1 MKESWKPAIAA
12 LVILLGFG
20 LVAHFMP
27 NIMLWIGERSPA
39 VAGVV
44 AILFVAAFFGVFWLR
59 ARQQRRRDGEG

>member
-27 NIMLWIGERSPA
+27 GIMLWIGESSPV
-39 VAGVV
+39 VAGIF

>member
-39 VAGVV
+39 VAGVASV
-44 AILFVAAFFGVFWLR
+44 AGLL
-59 ARQQRRRDGEG
+59 

>member
-27 NIMLWIGERSPA
+27 NIMLWIGEREL
-39 VAGVV
+39 AGTRG
-44 AILFVAAFFGVFWLR
+44 AE
-59 ARQQRRRDGEG
+59 RRRRVY